1 MTNEN
6 ALNLGRL
13 YRALTDACS
22 PRGATQ
28 AELMTAQLHPL
39 KSVCMKL
46 AAAHSVHKMTPSLD
60 SVATKVLA
68 GVPARDLQT
77 DFENG
82 PALDVQQRAQFML
95 GYTMGADDL
104 YVSSI
109 KAARQA
115 AGLTVR
121 GLAAKVGVSPS
132 TIAEIEAG
140 RKVPRSDTLKKIAD
154 ACGVSMDQ
162 VWPSEDKKC

>member
-39 KSVCMKL
+39 KAVCMKL
-46 AAAHSVHKMTPSLD
+46 AAAHSIHKMTPALD
-60 SVATKVLA
+60 SIATKVLA
-68 GVPARDLQT
+68 EVPARDLQA

-95 GYTMGADDL
+95 GYTMGADEL
-104 YVSSI
+104 YVNGI

-115 AGLTVR
+115 AGLSIR
-121 GLAAKVGVSPS
+121 KLADMIGVSPS
-132 TIAEIEAG
+132 TIAEVEAG
-140 RKVPRSDTLKKIAD
+140 RKIPRADTLRKIAM
-154 ACGVSMDQ
+154 ACNVTLDQ
-162 VWPSEDKKC
+162 IWPDE